1 MAPDLLTGAHV
12 LARTLEALG
21 VREVFTIAGDHV
33 LPAIDAMADGP
44 FRFVDT
50 RHEQAAGH
58 MADAFARITGRP
70 GVVLATTPGFAN
82 VIPALA
88 NAAHAE
94 SPMLS
99 IGGSAPLGQLG
110 RGAMQEID
118 QVGMARPV
126 TKLSEIVT
134 DPARIPDMVASA
146 LRTALSGRRGPVHL
160 TIPVDIQQAEVNEA
174 HLSYLP
180 AGTPPPMGAD
190 PAAVDEAARL
200 IEAAQR
206 PVVIAGTAASY
217 GRSGDA
223 LVRFAE
229 ATGVPAMT
237 EGDARGL
244 ISDGH
249 PLCAGFYDVG
259 LNRAARL
266 VPEADLVILAG
277 KRQDLSVGYA
287 MPPAIGAGAALIQI
301 DPEGREI
308 GRNRS
313 VDVALAGDVDA
324 LLGQLADR
332 AGQGRRGA
340 ADRSEWLER
349 LSAGRREMETWLES
363 LAGDGVP
370 LHAMSVFAELRPLL
384 AEGDSV
390 AFDGGDF
397 AHFGRAYLPATAPLS
412 HLYFSTFGML
422 GASMGTALSMK
433 LANPEAR
440 AVLVTGDG
448 AFGFNAMELDTAVR
462 HDIPITVIVGND
474 AAWGIDRQI
483 QIGAYGRPVATDL
496 LPSRYDVVARGLGA
510 EGFHVTTRAELG
522 PALRDALGCGRPAV
536 VNVEISRTVS
546 PRGQLAV
553 ERWRA
558 GGN

>member
-1 MAPDLLTGAHV
+1 MPPDPLTGAHV

-44 FRFVDT
+44 FRFIDT
-50 RHEQAAGH
+50 RHEQAAAH
-58 MADAFARITGRP
+58 MADAWARITGRP

-82 VIPALA
+82 VVPALA

-94 SPMLS
+94 SPMIS
-99 IGGSAPLGQLG
+99 ISGSAPLSQLG

-134 DPARIPDMVASA
+134 DPARIPDMVAA
-146 LRTALSGRRGPVHL
+146 AMRTALTGRRGPVHL
-160 TIPVDIQQAEVNEA
+160 TIPVDIQQQAVSEA
-174 HLSYLP
+174 QVSYLP
-180 AGTPPPMGAD
+180 AGPPSPMGAY
-190 PAAVDEAARL
+190 PSAVDDAARL
-200 IEAAQR
+200 IEAAR
-206 PVVIAGTAASY
+206 HPVVIAGTAASY
-217 GRSGDA
+217 GRSGDC

-229 ATGVPAMT
+229 ATEVPVMT
-237 EGDARGL
+237 EGESRGL
-244 ISDGH
+244 ISDDR

-259 LNRAARL
+259 LNQAARL

-287 MPPAIGAGAALIQI
+287 MPPVVGSAAKLIQI

-313 VDVALAGDVDA
+313 VDVALAGDVTA
-324 LLGQLADR
+324 VLGQLADR
-332 AGQGRRGA
+332 AGEGRPGA

-349 LSAGRREMETWLES
+349 LSAERREMEAWLES
-363 LAGDGVP
+363 LDTDAVP
-370 LHAMSVFAELRPLL
+370 LHAMSVFSELRPLL
-384 AEGDSV
+384 SAGDSV

-397 AHFGRAYLPATAPLS
+397 GHFGRAYIPATEPLS

-433 LANPEAR
+433 LANPDGR
-440 AVLVTGDG
+440 AILVTGDG

-462 HDIPITVIVGND
+462 LDIPITVTVGND

-496 LPSRYDVVARGLGA
+496 LPSRYDVVAKGLGA

-522 PALRDALGCGRPAV
+522 PALREALRCGRPAV

>member
-1 MAPDLLTGAHV
+1 MPPDPLTGAHV
-12 LARTLEALG
+12 LARTLEMLG

-50 RHEQAAGH
+50 RHEQAAAH
-58 MADAFARITGRP
+58 MADGWARITGRP

-82 VIPALA
+82 VVPALA

-99 IGGSAPLGQLG
+99 IGGSAPLSQLG

-134 DPARIPDMVASA
+134 DPARIPDMVATA
-146 LRTALSGRRGPVHL
+146 MRTALTGRRGPVHL
-160 TIPVDIQQAEVNEA
+160 TIPVDIQQQAVSEA
-174 HLSYLP
+174 QISYLP
-180 AGTPPPMGAD
+180 ARQPPPMGAD
-190 PAAVDEAARL
+190 PAAVEEAARL
-200 IEAAQR
+200 IETARR
-206 PVVIAGTAASY
+206 PVIIAGTAASY
-217 GRSGDA
+217 GRSGDC
-223 LVRFAE
+223 LVRLAE
-229 ATGVPAMT
+229 ATGVPVMT

-244 ISDGH
+244 ISDDH

-266 VPEADLVILAG
+266 VPEADLVVLAG

-287 MPPAIGAGAALIQI
+287 MPPAVGSGARLIQI

-324 LLGQLADR
+324 VLGQLTEHAE
-332 AGQGRRGA
+332 QGRPGDV
-340 ADRSEWLER
+340 DRSEWLER
-349 LSAGRREMETWLES
+349 LSAERREMEAWLES
-363 LAGDGVP
+363 LDTDAVP

-384 AEGDSV
+384 SAGDSV

-397 AHFGRAYLPATAPLS
+397 GHFGRAYIPATTPLS

-433 LANPEAR
+433 LANPDGR
-440 AVLVTGDG
+440 AILVTGDG

-462 HDIPITVIVGND
+462 LDIPITVIVGND

-496 LPSRYDVVARGLGA
+496 LPSRYDIVAKGLGA
-510 EGFHVTTRAELG
+510 EGYHVTTRAELG
-522 PALRDALGCGRPAV
+522 PAIREALRCGRPAV
-536 VNVEISRTVS
+536 VNVEINRTVS

>member
-1 MAPDLLTGAHV
+1 MPPDPLTGAHV

-21 VREVFTIAGDHV
+21 VKEVFTIAGDHV

-50 RHEQAAGH
+50 RHEQAAAH
-58 MADAFARITGRP
+58 MADAWARVTGRP

-82 VIPALA
+82 VVPALA

-134 DPARIPDMVASA
+134 DPARIPDMVAAA

-160 TIPVDIQQAEVNEA
+160 TLPVDIQQAAVDGSQI
-174 HLSYLP
+174 SYLP
-180 AGTPPPMGAD
+180 AGPPPPTGAD
-190 PAAVDEAARL
+190 PAAVEAAARL
-200 IEAAQR
+200 IEKAKR

-217 GRSGDA
+217 GRSGET

-229 ATGVPAMT
+229 AAGVPVMT

-244 ISDGH
+244 ISDEH
-249 PLCAGFYDVG
+249 PLCAGFYDAG
-259 LNRAARL
+259 LNRATRL

-287 MPPAIGAGAALIQI
+287 MPPAIGPGAAIIQI

-313 VDVALAGDVDA
+313 VDVALAGDVSA
-324 LLGQLADR
+324 VLGQLADR
-332 AGQGRRGA
+332 AGEKRAGA

-349 LSAGRREMETWLES
+349 LSAERRQMEAWLES
-363 LAGDGVP
+363 LDGDGVP
-370 LHAMSVFAELRPLL
+370 LHAMSVFAELRPMLS
-384 AEGDSV
+384 EGDSV

-397 AHFGRAYLPATAPLS
+397 GHFGRAYIPATAPLS

-433 LANPEAR
+433 LASPGGR
-440 AVLVTGDG
+440 AILVTGDG

-496 LPSRYDVVARGLGA
+496 LATRYDVVAEGLGA

-522 PALRDALGCGRPAV
+522 PALAEALDCGRPAV